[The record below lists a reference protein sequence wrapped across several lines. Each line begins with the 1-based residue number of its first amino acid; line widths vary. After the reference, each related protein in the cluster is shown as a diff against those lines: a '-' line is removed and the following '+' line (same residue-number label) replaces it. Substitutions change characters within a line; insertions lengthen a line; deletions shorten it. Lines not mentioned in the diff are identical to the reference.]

1 MLKNLKMKS
10 YPGRVN
16 LKYCYYEDI
25 TNDAAPLGNQNI
37 KKTSVKQTM
46 NKQSQFVLPILAC
59 HSDMPW
65 KWLFKGK
72 FS

>member
-10 YPGRVN
+10 YQGRVDLN
-16 LKYCYYEDI
+16 RSYEDI
-25 TNDAAPLGNQNI
+25 KNDAAPLGNQNI

-46 NKQSQFVLPILAC
+46 NKQLQFVLPILAC
-59 HSDMPW
+59 HSNMPW